1 MKWQGEGL
9 ILSVRRHGESSAVV
23 SLLTRDHGRHAGIV
37 RLTQKNRSIIQPGN
51 YVQANWSARLPEH
64 LGAFQVELIS
74 STIARIMSDS
84 LRLTALLAL
93 FSTLDRLL
101 AERHLYPEIFDLTLE
116 LVTAIT
122 SGDDDGW
129 LRLYAGFELRL
140 LEQLGYGLDLSRCV
154 ATGERQD
161 LAYVSPKSGCAVS
174 RAAGEPY
181 AGRLFA
187 LPDFFLN
194 NSVPTL
200 AQIREGLRLTGYF
213 IAKNFFDGIE
223 SDTRARL
230 THVLTL
236 EK

>member
-51 YVQANWSARLPEH
+51 DVQANWSARLPEH

-122 SGDDDGW
+122 SGDDGW

-140 LEQLGYGLDLSRCV
+140 LEQLGYGLDLSRCA
-154 ATGERQD
+154 ATGECQD

-174 RAAGEPY
+174 RVAGEPY
-181 AGRLFA
+181 ASRLFA

-213 IAKNFFDGIE
+213 IAKNFFDGVE

>member
-122 SGDDDGW
+122 SGDDGW

-140 LEQLGYGLDLSRCV
+140 LEQLGYGLDLSRCA
-154 ATGERQD
+154 ATGECQD

-174 RAAGEPY
+174 RVAGEPY

-213 IAKNFFDGIE
+213 IAKNFFDGVE